1 MKKSQQSKSIGK
13 YRNTKIFMMMA
24 EKLLALSKQQ
34 SQEKVQMPEKL
45 MESAKN
51 IKRQWKQQLPA
62 SQEDLLNP
70 IRIIKQKK

>member
-1 MKKSQQSKSIGK
+1 
-13 YRNTKIFMMMA
+13 MMA